1 MSRFTTFSLNAGD
14 VAEAAGGDSRGVPGM
29 PDITDL
35 SSLLRFIPQQGEVWL
50 DDQRMVI
57 LNLQSLVT
65 LRRELVETL
74 GPRRAREILFR
85 MGHAA
90 GTREAVIALKV
101 RADEP
106 EIDAFLVGP
115 QLHALRGEVFV
126 EPTRIEA
133 DSCSGTYYN
142 ELVWRNSAE
151 AQAHVSCFGGSSE
164 PVCWMQIGY
173 ASGYTSAMM
182 ERPMLFK
189 EVECVACGDATCR
202 IVGRPAEDWSDD
214 ADAVQMPLVAVRSEH
229 THADNTPMG
238 IVGTSPG
245 FLGAWHL
252 LNRVASLDTTV
263 LLRGES
269 GVGKEVFAQALHA
282 ASTRA
287 KKKLFCVNCAA
298 IPESLIDTELFG
310 VERGAFTGAAQ
321 SRPGWFEAA
330 DGSTLFLDEIGTL
343 SLTTQAKLLRVI
355 QEGEFNRVGSTV
367 TRRVNVRLVCAT
379 NQNLEEEVE
388 HSRFRLD
395 LLHQLNV
402 FPIVI
407 PPLRERREDIPP
419 LVGFFL
425 RRFIQRTGRRISGFT
440 QSAID
445 GLLTYSFPGNVRQ
458 LENMIERAAI
468 LTLEDEPI
476 DMLHLFHGINQLRK
490 VFYTPVVSDQDGALH
505 LTVPYAAERALAGES
520 PRIRSLADVEGQA
533 IREALQA
540 SDGNLSKAAR
550 RLGLTRAK
558 LRYRVKRTTTIQ
570 DFHRKKSGANI

>member
-1 MSRFTTFSLNAGD
+1 MARFTTFSLNAGD
-14 VAEAAGGDSRGVPGM
+14 MTERADGEARTVPGM
-29 PDITDL
+29 PDISDL
-35 SSLLRFIPQQGEVWL
+35 SNLLRFIPQQGEVWL
-50 DDQRMVI
+50 DDQRMLI
-57 LNLQSLVT
+57 LNLQSLIT
-65 LRRELVETL
+65 LRRELFEAL
-74 GPRRAREILFR
+74 GPRRAREVLFR

-90 GTREAVIALKV
+90 GTQEAVIALKV
-101 RADEP
+101 RADQP
-106 EIDAFLVGP
+106 ELDAFLVGP
-115 QLHALRGEVFV
+115 QLHALRGEVYV
-126 EPTRIEA
+126 EPARIEA
-133 DSCSGTYYN
+133 DSSSGKYYN
-142 ELVWRNSAE
+142 ELIWRNSAE
-151 AQAHVSCFGGSSE
+151 AQAHVECFGGSSE

-182 ERPMLFK
+182 ERPILFK
-189 EVECVACGDATCR
+189 EVECVACGNATCR

-214 ADAVQMPLVAVRSEH
+214 AYAVQMPMVGVRSEL
-229 THADNTPMG
+229 TGADDLPKS

-252 LNRVASLDTTV
+252 LNRVAPLDTTV

-269 GVGKEVFAQALHA
+269 GAGKEIFARAVHA
-282 ASTRA
+282 ASARS
-287 KKKLFCVNCAA
+287 KKQLFSVNCAA

-310 VERGAFTGAAQ
+310 VERGAFTGATQ
-321 SRPGWFEAA
+321 SRSGWFEAA

-355 QEGEFNRVGSTV
+355 QEGQFNRVGSTT

-379 NQNLEEEVE
+379 NLNLEEEVE

-395 LLHQLNV
+395 LLHRLNV

-407 PPLRERREDIPP
+407 PPLRERREDIPL
-419 LVGFFL
+419 LVAFFL
-425 RRFIQRTGRRISGFT
+425 RRFNQRTGRRISGFT

-445 GLLTYSFPGNVRQ
+445 GLLTYHFPGNVRQ

-476 DMLHLFHGINQLRK
+476 DMLHLFHGINQIRK
-490 VFYTPVVSDQDGALH
+490 VFYTPIVSDQDGALY
-505 LTVPYAAERALAGES
+505 LNAPFGTDETTATREPGMC
-520 PRIRSLADVEGQA
+520 SLADLEAQA

-540 SDGNLSKAAR
+540 SGGNLSKAAR

-558 LRYRVKRTTTIQ
+558 LRYRVKRMATQ
-570 DFHRKKSGANI
+570 D